1 MKTQRKAAATLSVLL
16 FVLAVVSFES
26 TFAAKPVLPQNQ
38 QVVVRFEC
46 DALASS
52 VGPLD
57 GSVGAPA
64 LPPSTPCAQVIAN
77 FLDTG
82 FRQVSAE
89 ESSASGSFVF
99 GETYTLIAAGG
110 VVASKSGHDVLRLVC
125 QGNLLSVQDGSA
137 GAPLI
142 AASTCS
148 QALADAL
155 NQQFR
160 LSSTEGLVVL
170 LPFYA
175 AYTLVRSHEK

>member
-16 FVLAVVSFES
+16 LVLAVVSFES
-26 TFAAKPVLPQNQ
+26 TFAAKPVLPENQ

-52 VGPLD
+52 VGLLD
-57 GSVGAPA
+57 GSVGAPT

-82 FRQVSAE
+82 FRQMSAE

-99 GETYTLIAAGG
+99 GETYTLIAER
-110 VVASKSGHDVLRLVC
+110 VVASKPEHDVLRLVC

-137 GAPLI
+137 GAPFI

-155 NQQFR
+155 NQHFK

-175 AYTLVRSHEK
+175 AYTLVRSH

>member
-1 MKTQRKAAATLSVLL
+1 MKTKRKAAATLSVLL
-16 FVLAVVSFES
+16 LVLAVMGFGS
-26 TFAAKPVLPQNQ
+26 TFAAKPVSPQNQ

-52 VGPLD
+52 IGPLD
-57 GSVGAPA
+57 GSVGAPP
-64 LPPSTPCAQVIAN
+64 LPPAAPCAQVIAN

-89 ESSASGSFVF
+89 ESSASGTFVF

-125 QGNLLSVQDGSA
+125 QGNILSVQDGST

-155 NQQFR
+155 NQKFK

-175 AYTLVRSHEK
+175 AYTLVRSHEN